1 MQQRPTPIDKEYR
14 LDSEHFIVS
23 KTDTRG
29 TITYVNQYFIQV
41 SGYSEVEL
49 IGQPHNIIRHPDMP
63 KVVFKMLWDHL
74 KAGDE
79 FWGYVKN
86 LTKDGGYYWVLA
98 HVTLSIH
105 PETHELIG
113 YHSDRR
119 APEREKLEKII
130 PLYQELNQIERS
142 QSIDAAQA
150 YLNRLLQEKEMSY
163 EDFVF
168 SL

>member
-1 MQQRPTPIDKEYR
+1 
-14 LDSEHFIVS
+14 
-23 KTDTRG
+23 
-29 TITYVNQYFIQV
+29 
-41 SGYSEVEL
+41 
-49 IGQPHNIIRHPDMP
+49 
-63 KVVFKMLWDHL
+63 
-74 KAGDE
+74 
-79 FWGYVKN
+79 
-86 LTKDGGYYWVLA
+86 
-98 HVTLSIH
+98 VTLSIH

-119 APEREKLEKII
+119 APEREKPEQMI